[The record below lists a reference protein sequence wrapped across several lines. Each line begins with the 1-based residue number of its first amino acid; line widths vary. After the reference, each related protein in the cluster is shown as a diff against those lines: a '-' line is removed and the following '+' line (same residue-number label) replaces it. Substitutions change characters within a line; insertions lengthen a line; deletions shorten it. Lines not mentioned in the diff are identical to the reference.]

1 MVNYYIF
8 SFVCSFIP
16 CVLLRHLTHHVRQ
29 VFVSRIS
36 YLKSTCILLKSMEK
50 TYFNIK
56 GGGRLC
62 HPSEVWRISFD
73 YFTPKIQLMIPAG
86 LAYIVCCQ
94 YFLLRNLIILSNI
107 VLDYAQ

>member
-1 MVNYYIF
+1 MYITE
-8 SFVCSFIP
+8 INEKN
-16 CVLLRHLTHHVRQ
+16 VL
-29 VFVSRIS
+29 
-36 YLKSTCILLKSMEK
+36 
-50 TYFNIK
+50 NIK
-56 GGGRLC
+56 GGGGLC
-62 HPSEVWRISFD
+62 HPSVVWRISFD